1 MIFKVRLKSVVDG
14 KWVNIF
20 VLFIIVMGGWRRLG
34 GFGDGCL
41 GLSV

>member
-1 MIFKVRLKSVVDG
+1 MRPKGVVDG

-20 VLFIIVMGGWRRLG
+20 VLITDVMGGWRRLG
-34 GFGDGCL
+34 WLGVGCF

>member
-1 MIFKVRLKSVVDG
+1 MRLKGVIDG

-20 VLFIIVMGGWRRLG
+20 VFLIIVMGGWRRLG
-34 GFGDGCL
+34 GLGDGCF